1 MKKKKDNNSFII
13 NKLNST
19 LKNYNEINNNNN
31 KINEDCNLNE
41 NDNLNDNQINY
52 LEGVVIEKINFFS
65 EDYFQGNNMI
75 DNEFDSK

>member
-1 MKKKKDNNSFII
+1 MKKKVNNSFSI

-19 LKNYNEINNNNN
+19 LTNYNEINNNNY
-31 KINEDCNLNE
+31 KINEYYNLNE

-52 LEGVVIEKINFFS
+52 LEGMVIEKNNFFS
-65 EDYFQGNNMI
+65 EDYFQGNRMI